1 MSWEYISGFFD
12 ADGSITLSVL
22 SKGKN
27 KTPVLS
33 FHNNE
38 ISILED
44 IKEFVLSELNVNGFI
59 VHKKSKKET
68 HNDSYSLSYKYF
80 PKVIM
85 LMSKLNIKHPKKKH
99 RYEIILKLYE
109 LTKRNGKY
117 SEEELT
123 KKLDVENLFWLHQ

>member
-1 MSWEYISGFFD
+1 MNWEYISGFFD

-27 KTPVLS
+27 KTPILS

-44 IKEFVLSELNVNGFI
+44 IKEFVLNEFNVKGFI
-59 VHKKSKKET
+59 TKKTSKKET
-68 HNDSYSLSYKYF
+68 HNDSYSLNYKYF

-85 LMSKLNIKHPKKKH
+85 IMSK
-99 RYEIILKLYE
+99 R
-109 LTKRNGKY
+109 
-117 SEEELT
+117 
-123 KKLDVENLFWLHQ
+123 